1 MNVSNTHHSSAQP
14 KPIPVFRADRLGS
27 FKQFL
32 NLIWLLRL
40 VLKVAPA
47 PALLWAFTSL
57 IRSLVLPINL
67 WITKYL
73 VDAVVDVVRASGSLN
88 PVFTYLSFLLAGLF
102 IQRLV
107 GWIDPWLSGK
117 FQQAAGRELTR
128 LVIVKAP
135 RLSLEQFEHTGY
147 YDELTR
153 AMSQTKQKGPDI
165 LDQVMSVV
173 RNLSSL
179 IGYGAVLWVIHPF
192 ILTGVVGLTGVSIW
206 IAMKGGQ
213 DVWSVLSRQTFK
225 RRLADYYGAILVDR
239 NTAKEARLYDLKQ
252 YLIDRWTK
260 LYWNSRNELRR
271 EAIRVDLKQF
281 GTYGIAV
288 LASIGALYYIAVSPS
303 VDASPGLY
311 TIFFQAVT
319 GILDPM
325 YLIVLA
331 LRQLGESS
339 GYASDLRHFLDLP
352 EYSALSADLKK
363 NTRCFPKPLRR
374 GIVVKNVTYTYPGNE
389 TPALKNLNLEIK
401 AGEKVAIVGENG
413 SGKTTFVRLLLGL
426 YRPDSGAILAD
437 GLDYWDDI
445 EPHALYR
452 AFSAVMQSYVRY
464 HLSLAENIALSQ
476 VQTEEQKHAVHRA
489 AVQVGA
495 DITDSLSQG
504 YDTLIGPEMGGVDLS
519 GGQWQRVA
527 LARAFFRNSEVLV
540 LDEPTAA
547 LDPMAELAIFERFRE
562 LAAGRTALMIAHRL
576 GIARLAD
583 RILVFRGGTVIEE
596 GTHDQLLREGREYAE
611 MFESQ
616 ARWYR

>member
-1 MNVSNTHHSSAQP
+1 M
-14 KPIPVFRADRLGS
+14 
-27 FKQFL
+27 
-32 NLIWLLRL
+32 
-40 VLKVAPA
+40 
-47 PALLWAFTSL
+47 
-57 IRSLVLPINL
+57 
-67 WITKYL
+67 
-73 VDAVVDVVRASGSLN
+73 SG
-88 PVFTYLSFLLAGLF
+88 
-102 IQRLV
+102 R
-107 GWIDPWLSGK
+107 
-117 FQQAAGRELTR
+117 FQQTAGRELTR

-153 AMSQTKQKGPDI
+153 AMSQTEQKGPDI

-192 ILTGVVGLTGVSIW
+192 ILMGVVGLTGVSIW

-225 RRLADYYGAILVDR
+225 RRLADYYGAILIDR
-239 NTAKEARLYDLKQ
+239 NTAKEARLYDLKH
-252 YLIDRWTK
+252 YLIDKWTK
-260 LYWNSRNELRR
+260 LYWESRNELRR

-288 LASIGALYYIAVSPS
+288 LASIGALYYIATSPS

-325 YLIVLA
+325 YLLVLA

-352 EYSALSADLKK
+352 EYSTPSADPTK
-363 NTRCFPKPLRR
+363 NTRPFPKPLRH
-374 GIVVKNVTYTYPGNE
+374 GIVVKNVTYTYPDNE
-389 TPALKNLNLEIK
+389 IPALQNLNLEIK

-437 GLDYWDDI
+437 GIDYQDI
-445 EPHALYR
+445 EPHLLYHS
-452 AFSAVMQSYVRY
+452 FSAIMQSYVRY
-464 HLSLAENIALSQ
+464 HLSLAENIALSE
-476 VQTEEQKHAVHRA
+476 VQTKEQKRTVHRA

-495 DITDSLSQG
+495 DITDSFPQG

-547 LDPMAELAIFERFRE
+547 LDPMVELAIFERFRE

-576 GIARLAD
+576 GMARLAD

-596 GTHDQLLREGREYAE
+596 GTHDQLLREGGEYAE

>member
-1 MNVSNTHHSSAQP
+1 MNNPNTHHSSAQP
-14 KPIPVFRADRLGS
+14 KPIPVFRADRLGT

-47 PALLWAFTSL
+47 PTLLWAFTSL

-73 VDAVVDVVRASGSLN
+73 IDAVVDVVRSSGSLN
-88 PVFTYLSFLLAGLF
+88 PVFTCLTFLLAGLF

-153 AMSQTKQKGPDI
+153 AMSQTEQKGPDI

-192 ILTGVVGLTGVSIW
+192 ILMGVVGLTGVSIW

-225 RRLADYYGAILVDR
+225 RRLADYYGSIIVDR

-260 LYWNSRNELRR
+260 LYWDSRNELRR

-311 TIFFQAVT
+311 TIFFQAVS

-352 EYSALSADLKK
+352 EYSAPSADPTK
-363 NTRCFPKPLRR
+363 NTRPFPKPLRQ
-374 GIVVKNVTYTYPGNE
+374 GIVVKNVTYTYPGSE
-389 TPALKNLNLEIK
+389 TPALHNLNLEIK

-437 GLDYWDDI
+437 GIDYRDI
-445 EPHALYR
+445 EPHLLYG
-452 AFSAVMQSYVRY
+452 AYSAVMQSYVRY

-476 VQTEEQKHAVHRA
+476 VQTKEQKRAVHRA

-596 GTHDQLLREGREYAE
+596 GSHDQLLRERGEYAE
-611 MFESQ
+611 LFESQ

>member
-1 MNVSNTHHSSAQP
+1 MNIPNTPRSSTQP

-27 FKQFL
+27 LKQFL

-40 VLKVAPA
+40 VLKVALA

-73 VDAVVDVVRASGSLN
+73 VNAVVDMVRSSGSLN
-88 PVFTYLSFLLAGLF
+88 SVFTYLTFLLAGLF

-153 AMSQTKQKGPDI
+153 AMSQTEQKGPDI

-192 ILTGVVGLTGVSIW
+192 ILMGVVGLTGVSIW

-225 RRLADYYGAILVDR
+225 RRLADYYGAILIDR

-260 LYWNSRNELRR
+260 LYWDSRNELRR
-271 EAIRVDLKQF
+271 EAIRVDIKQF

-303 VDASPGLY
+303 VNASPGLY
-311 TIFFQAVT
+311 TIFFQAVS

-352 EYSALSADLKK
+352 EYSAPSPNATK
-363 NTRCFPKPLRR
+363 NTRPFPKLLRQ
-374 GIVVKNVTYTYPGNE
+374 GIVVKNVTYTYPGSE
-389 TPALKNLNLEIK
+389 APALRNLNLEIN

-437 GLDYWDDI
+437 GIDYRDI
-445 EPHALYR
+445 EPHLLYHS
-452 AFSAVMQSYVRY
+452 FSAVMQSYVRY

-476 VQTEEQKHAVHRA
+476 VQTEEQKLAVHRA

-527 LARAFFRNSEVLV
+527 LARAFFRNSELLV

-576 GIARLAD
+576 GMARLAD

-596 GTHDQLLREGREYAE
+596 GTHDQLLREGGEYAE

>member
-1 MNVSNTHHSSAQP
+1 MNTPNTHRSSAQP

-27 FKQFL
+27 LKQFL

-40 VLKVAPA
+40 VLKVAPS

-73 VDAVVDVVRASGSLN
+73 VDAVVDMVRSSGSPN
-88 PVFTYLSFLLAGLF
+88 SVFTYLTFLLAGLF

-153 AMSQTKQKGPDI
+153 AMSQTEQKGPDI
-165 LDQVMSVV
+165 LDQVMGVV

-192 ILTGVVGLTGVSIW
+192 ILLGVVGLTGVSIW

-225 RRLADYYGAILVDR
+225 RRLADYYGSILIDR

-260 LYWNSRNELRR
+260 LYWDSRNELRR

-303 VDASPGLY
+303 VNASPGLY
-311 TIFFQAVT
+311 TIFFQAVS

-352 EYSALSADLKK
+352 EYSAPSPDPTK
-363 NTRCFPKPLRR
+363 NTRPFPKPLRQ
-374 GIVVKNVTYTYPGNE
+374 GIVVKNVTYTYPGSE
-389 TPALKNLNLEIK
+389 APALRNLNLEIN

-437 GLDYWDDI
+437 GIDYRDI
-445 EPHALYR
+445 EPHLLYHS
-452 AFSAVMQSYVRY
+452 FSAVMQSYVRY

-476 VQTEEQKHAVHRA
+476 VQTEEQELAVHRA

-527 LARAFFRNSEVLV
+527 LARAFFRNSEVIV

-576 GIARLAD
+576 GMARLAD
-583 RILVFRGGTVIEE
+583 RILVFRGGTIIEE
-596 GTHDQLLREGREYAE
+596 GTHDQLLREGGEYAE

>member
-147 YDELTR
+147 YDELRR
-153 AMSQTKQKGPDI
+153 AMSQTEQKGPDI

-192 ILTGVVGLTGVSIW
+192 ILMGVVGLTGVSIW

-225 RRLADYYGAILVDR
+225 RRLADYYGAILIDR
-239 NTAKEARLYDLKQ
+239 NTAKEARLYDLKS
-252 YLIDRWTK
+252 YLIDKWTK
-260 LYWNSRNELRR
+260 LYWASRNELRR

-325 YLIVLA
+325 YMIVLA

-352 EYSALSADLKK
+352 EYSTPSADSPK
-363 NTRCFPKPLRR
+363 NIRPFPKPLRR

-389 TPALKNLNLEIK
+389 TPALHNLNLEIK

-437 GLDYWDDI
+437 GIDYQDI
-445 EPHALYR
+445 EPHLLYHSY
-452 AFSAVMQSYVRY
+452 SAVMQSYVRY

-596 GTHDQLLREGREYAE
+596 GTHDQLLREGGEYAE

>member
-14 KPIPVFRADRLGS
+14 KPIPVFRTDHLGT

-73 VDAVVDVVRASGSLN
+73 VDTVVDVVRADGSLN
-88 PVFTYLSFLLAGLF
+88 SVFTYLSFLLAGLF

-107 GWIDPWLSGK
+107 GWIDPWLSSR
-117 FQQAAGRELTR
+117 FQQTAGRELTR

-147 YDELTR
+147 YDELRR
-153 AMSQTKQKGPDI
+153 AMSQTEQKGPDI

-192 ILTGVVGLTGVSIW
+192 ILMGVVGLTGVSIW

-225 RRLADYYGAILVDR
+225 RRLADYYGSILIDR
-239 NTAKEARLYDLKQ
+239 NTAKEARLYDLKS
-252 YLIDRWTK
+252 YLIDKWTK
-260 LYWNSRNELRR
+260 LYWASRNELRR

-281 GTYGIAV
+281 GTYGIAI
-288 LASIGALYYIAVSPS
+288 LASIGALYYIATSPS

-325 YLIVLA
+325 YMIVLA

-352 EYSALSADLKK
+352 EYSAPSADPTK
-363 NTRCFPKPLRR
+363 NTRTFPKPLRQ
-374 GIVVKNVTYTYPGNE
+374 GIIVKNVTYTYPGSE
-389 TPALKNLNLEIK
+389 TPALHNLNLEIN

-437 GLDYWDDI
+437 DIDYQDI
-445 EPHALYR
+445 EPHLLYHSY
-452 AFSAVMQSYVRY
+452 SAVMQSYVRY

-562 LAAGRTALMIAHRL
+562 LAAGRTALMVAHRL

-596 GTHDQLLREGREYAE
+596 GTHDQLLREGGEYAE

>member
-1 MNVSNTHHSSAQP
+1 MNNPSQP

-107 GWIDPWLSGK
+107 GWIDPWLSSK

-147 YDELTR
+147 YDKLTR
-153 AMSQTKQKGPDI
+153 AMSQTEQKGPDI

-225 RRLADYYGAILVDR
+225 RRLADYYGAILIDR
-239 NTAKEARLYDLKQ
+239 NTAKEARLYDLKS

-260 LYWNSRNELRR
+260 LYWASRNELRR

-288 LASIGALYYIAVSPS
+288 LASIGALYYIATSPS

-325 YLIVLA
+325 YMIVLA

-389 TPALKNLNLEIK
+389 IPALKNLNLEIK

-495 DITDSLSQG
+495 DITDSLPQG

-596 GTHDQLLREGREYAE
+596 GTHDQLLREGGEYAE

>member
-1 MNVSNTHHSSAQP
+1 MNTPNTPRSSAQP
-14 KPIPVFRADRLGS
+14 KPTPVFRADRLGS
-27 FKQFL
+27 LKQFL

-40 VLKVAPA
+40 VLKVAPS

-73 VDAVVDVVRASGSLN
+73 VDAVVDMVRAGGSLN
-88 PVFTYLSFLLAGLF
+88 SVSTYLTFLLAGLF

-153 AMSQTKQKGPDI
+153 AMSQTEQKGPDI

-192 ILTGVVGLTGVSIW
+192 ILMGVVGLTGVSIW

-225 RRLADYYGAILVDR
+225 RRLADYYGAILIDR

-260 LYWNSRNELRR
+260 LYWDSRNELRR

-303 VDASPGLY
+303 VNASPGLY
-311 TIFFQAVT
+311 TIFFQAVS

-352 EYSALSADLKK
+352 EYSAPSPDPTK
-363 NTRCFPKPLRR
+363 NTRPFPKPLRQ
-374 GIVVKNVTYTYPGNE
+374 GIVVKNVTYTYPGSE
-389 TPALKNLNLEIK
+389 APALRNLNLEIN

-437 GLDYWDDI
+437 GIDYRDI
-445 EPHALYR
+445 EPHLLYHS
-452 AFSAVMQSYVRY
+452 FSAVMQSYVRY

-476 VQTEEQKHAVHRA
+476 VQTEEQELAVHRA

-527 LARAFFRNSEVLV
+527 LARAFFRNSEVIV

-576 GIARLAD
+576 GMARLAD

-596 GTHDQLLREGREYAE
+596 GTHDQLLREGGEYAE